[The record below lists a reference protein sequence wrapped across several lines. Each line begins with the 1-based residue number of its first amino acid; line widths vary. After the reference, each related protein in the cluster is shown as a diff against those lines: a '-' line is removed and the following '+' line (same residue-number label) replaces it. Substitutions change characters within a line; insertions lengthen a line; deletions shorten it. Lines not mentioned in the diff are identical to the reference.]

1 MKSCLKQDRVT
12 GDDDAPS
19 IEKETKRINFGNL
32 RIQKYPIILGDNPS
46 VSYGPPISIDFQWF
60 QDVEQD
66 IEEYESQRP
75 RRKVT
80 YYNQRRHH
88 GPKWILLMISQVRR
102 EEMLERA
109 GYSKE
114 ELRTTEREVARVKRR
129 QWISKKWYFHP
140 VRAVFEIPG
149 NLRRRLE
156 YIQIQRR
163 RQKVIRE
170 YATTKKEAAARHRR
184 SSSNARHSHSIG

>member
-12 GDDDAPS
+12 RRDGGMAS
-19 IEKETKRINFGNL
+19 VNFGNL

-46 VSYGPPISIDFQWF
+46 VSYGPPISIGWQWF
-60 QDVEQD
+60 QDIEQD
-66 IEEYESQRP
+66 IGEYESQRP

-102 EEMLERA
+102 EEMLEQA

-114 ELRTTEREVARVKRR
+114 EVRAAQREVARVKRS

-140 VRAVFEIPG
+140 VQAVIETPG
-149 NLRRRLE
+149 NLHRNLELILIERRR
-156 YIQIQRR
+156 
-163 RQKVIRE
+163 KKFIRE
-170 YATTKKEAAARHRR
+170 YATKQGATAQHRR
-184 SSSNARHSHSIG
+184 SSKARHSHSIG